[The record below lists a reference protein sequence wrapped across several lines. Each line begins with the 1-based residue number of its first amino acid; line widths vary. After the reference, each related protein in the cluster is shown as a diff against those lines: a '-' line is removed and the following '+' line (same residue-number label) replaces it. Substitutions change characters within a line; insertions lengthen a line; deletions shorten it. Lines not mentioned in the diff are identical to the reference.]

1 MIESENNN
9 GPNNWHPQSSRRT
22 VEVAH
27 AAERDR
33 ERHTLGQHRA

>member
-1 MIESENNN
+1 MIESANNN

-22 VEVAH
+22 VDVAR
-27 AAERDR
+27 AADR